1 MVGVIFDMDGVL
13 VDSAEAHWQSW
24 RLLLEENGRSA
35 SKETF
40 AQTFGKQ
47 NRDIIP
53 ILFGPVVPGRLIEL
67 SDRKEVIYRDII
79 RDQVPIV
86 DGAVRLI
93 NELAEADTKLAIG
106 SSGPLANIQLVLNA
120 MNVAHLFSAIVSAD
134 DVTRGKPD
142 PQVFSLACQR
152 LALPPHRCVVIEDA
166 PVGIT
171 AARAAG
177 TKSVAVLMHHSVEA
191 FREADVTASRLGA
204 LTATTLKNLAEADIR
219 TLYR

>member
-24 RLLLEENGRSA
+24 RRLLDENRRSA

-53 ILFGPVVPGRLIEL
+53 ILFGPVTPERLIEL
-67 SDRKEVIYRDII
+67 SDHKEAIYRDII
-79 RDQVPIV
+79 RDQVPVV
-86 DGAVRLI
+86 DGAVQLI
-93 NELAEADTKLAIG
+93 SDLAAAGAKLAIG

-120 MNVAHLFSAIVSAD
+120 MNVEHLFGAIVSAD

-152 LALPPHRCVVIEDA
+152 LALPPNRCVVVEDA

-177 TKSVAVLMHHSVEA
+177 TKSIAVLMHHGPES
-191 FREADVTASRLGA
+191 FRDADMVVPTLSS
-204 LTATTLKNLAEADIR
+204 LTAQVLIR
-219 TLYR
+219 LVESAPLS

>member
-13 VDSAEAHWQSW
+13 VDSSEAHWQSW
-24 RLLLEENGRSA
+24 RRLLEENGRSA
-35 SKETF
+35 TKETF

-53 ILFGPVVPGRLIEL
+53 ILFGPVAPERLIEL
-67 SDRKEVIYRDII
+67 SNRKEEIYRDII
-79 RDQVPIV
+79 RDRVPIV
-86 DGAVRLI
+86 YGAVRLI
-93 NELAEADTKLAIG
+93 SDLAAAGAKLAIG

-152 LALPPHRCVVIEDA
+152 LALPPARCVVVEDA

-177 TKSVAVLMHHSVEA
+177 TKSVAVLMHHPAVS
-191 FREADVTASRLGA
+191 FHMADFVVPA
-204 LTATTLKNLAEADIR
+204 LTALNARRLLELVDR
-219 TLYR
+219 NQ